1 MDTTS
6 SCFPSAD
13 KLRIG
18 FIGAGRLGKVLAWSL
33 ARAGLRVNAVTSV
46 TLANARAL
54 AGPIPG
60 CVTADA
66 QAVVDSCDLVF
77 VTTPDGAITTTT
89 AALRWRPGMATVHCS
104 GGTEVSALAGAS
116 RDGALVG
123 GFHPVSIR

>member
-1 MDTTS
+1 MDTAS

-18 FIGAGRLGKVLAWSL
+18 FIGADRLGKVLAWSFS
-33 ARAGLRVNAVTSV
+33 RAGFRVSAVASAV
-46 TLANARAL
+46 PADALTLAES
-54 AGPIPG
+54 IPG

-89 AALRWRPGMATVHCS
+89 AALRRCGGDLAWRPFTA
-104 GGTEVSALAGAS
+104 AAS
-116 RDGALVG
+116 PR
-123 GFHPVSIR
+123 

>member
-18 FIGAGRLGKVLAWSL
+18 FIGADRLGKVLAWSL

-66 QAVVDSCDLVF
+66 QAVVDSCDLAWRPF
-77 VTTPDGAITTTT
+77 T
-89 AALRWRPGMATVHCS
+89 AAAAPR
-104 GGTEVSALAGAS
+104 
-116 RDGALVG
+116 
-123 GFHPVSIR
+123 